1 VLLSTNSGAFCS
13 LVEIQ
18 PNPSL
23 VEVLDQLVPP
33 REFTKARFDNY
44 VPNPVFPSQ
53 SEALSAARTFAHPG
67 VIKSL
72 FSRKRL
78 SEHQGIYLDGGFG
91 VGKTHLLAA
100 IWHEFNGKKAFGSFL
115 AYTSLIGLLGFAE
128 ALKHL
133 SSYELICIDEFEL
146 DDPGDT
152 MLMSRLL
159 SELGAKG
166 IRFAATSNTPPN
178 ALGEGRFA
186 ASDFAREISAMASK
200 FQIVSVDGDDYRH
213 RPIDGHTLAMSDSEL
228 DLWSSRLTSQGK
240 KLAKDDF
247 DKLLAHLAKV
257 HPSKY
262 LKLIESIDALVLT
275 SAHVLT
281 DQSAALRFVSF
292 VDRLYESRVQL
303 ASSGLGL
310 TEVFSNE
317 YLSGGYRKKYLRA
330 ISRIGSLTE
339 LA

>member
-1 VLLSTNSGAFCS
+1 LSTNSGAICS
-13 LVEIQ
+13 LIEIQ

-23 VEVLDQLVPP
+23 GEVLDQLVPP
-33 REFTKARFDNY
+33 REFTKARFENY
-44 VPNPVFPSQ
+44 LPDTNYPSQ
-53 SEALSAARTFAHPG
+53 AQALAKSKSFAHPSALKG
-67 VIKSL
+67 F
-72 FSRKRL
+72 FSKGKQTQ
-78 SEHQGIYLDGGFG
+78 HIGIYLDGGFG

-100 IWHEFNGKKAFGSFL
+100 IWHEFKGKKAFGSFL
-115 AYTSLIGLLGFAE
+115 AYTSLIGLLGFAD

-133 SSYELICIDEFEL
+133 ANYELICIDEFEL

-186 ASDFAREISAMASK
+186 AKDFTREISAMADK
-200 FQIVSVDGDDYRH
+200 FQIVSVDGEDYRH
-213 RPIDGHTLAMSDSEL
+213 RPIDSHSSALSGTELEIQINRSVSEGRRVAVDNFDS
-228 DLWSSRLTSQGK
+228 
-240 KLAKDDF
+240 
-247 DKLLAHLAKV
+247 LLVHLSKV

-262 LKLIESIDALVLT
+262 PRLISGIDLLAIRG
-275 SAHVLT
+275 ARVLT

-292 VDRLYESRVQL
+292 VDRLYESQVRL
-303 ASSGLGL
+303 ISSDLGL
-310 TEVFSNE
+310 TEVFSEE

-330 ISRIGSLTE
+330 ISRLGSLSGA
-339 LA
+339 L